1 MHSLFYC
8 KSASSYWKSS
18 VLPMV
23 GHWAPDTMVLV
34 LPANVSEVPPRLQ
47 PHPIF
52 ELHCVCKCFLN
63 LRIVGVKIT
72 AVRLWNTTAKEG
84 PALVPM
90 AWLSLSSLQW
100 QASSGRILILKNYLL
115 LTLSLGPWRIWTSY
129 LKKIKMLT
137 SLQLQ
142 FVMFMQISKF

>member
-1 MHSLFYC
+1 
-8 KSASSYWKSS
+8 
-18 VLPMV
+18 
-23 GHWAPDTMVLV
+23 
-34 LPANVSEVPPRLQ
+34 
-47 PHPIF
+47 
-52 ELHCVCKCFLN
+52 LN

-72 AVRLWNTTAKEG
+72 AVRLWNTTTKEG

-115 LTLSLGPWRIWTSY
+115 LTLSLGLWRIRTSY
-129 LKKIKMLT
+129 LKIKMLT

-142 FVMFMQISKF
+142 FVMFTQIIQQI

>member
-1 MHSLFYC
+1 
-8 KSASSYWKSS
+8 
-18 VLPMV
+18 
-23 GHWAPDTMVLV
+23 
-34 LPANVSEVPPRLQ
+34 
-47 PHPIF
+47 
-52 ELHCVCKCFLN
+52 LN

-72 AVRLWNTTAKEG
+72 AVRLWNTTTKEG

-129 LKKIKMLT
+129 LKKIKMPT

-142 FVMFMQISKF
+142 FVMFTQISKF